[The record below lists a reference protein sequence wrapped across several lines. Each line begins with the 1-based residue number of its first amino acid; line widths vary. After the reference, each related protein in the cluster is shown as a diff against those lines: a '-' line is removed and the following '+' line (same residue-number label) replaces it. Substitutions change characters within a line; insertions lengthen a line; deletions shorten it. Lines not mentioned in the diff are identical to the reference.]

1 MSRQSDRQG
10 DTEVDPAALATLVQ
24 RFRHLHGLRLARTG
38 ARLLERQR
46 RVLEALPM
54 LYHRNHPSL
63 PGYAGADIPC
73 GIAQFRPGPA
83 EVEAL
88 GRIARTYREPA
99 MPPAQADL
107 QAMFIMGSGGTV
119 GQSGDSDIDLW
130 VCCDAMLHSVLWPKV
145 RLIDQWAAE
154 LGLEL
159 HSFLVDPNVLRT
171 RQRLPGTRTPGL
183 LLDEFYRSAA
193 LVAGRYP
200 LWWLVPEDEPAAY
213 RAAAERLQKR
223 RYVGPET
230 VIDFGPV
237 PRFAPDELAQAAL
250 TELDRAR
257 VTPHKSLLKLTLM
270 EAYARAPALGTVS
283 SAYKARVHAGEGD
296 PLRLD
301 PYLLLHD
308 HVERYLKASA
318 QESRIEFAR
327 GLLLGKAA
335 GNAIPARAGS
345 PADERALLQRFLD
358 WGFSHDDVVRFRSLD
373 TWSMSERMA
382 ENRNVLEALDRGVDL
397 VQDLVAE
404 AAVDVPDSSATDDWR
419 QLHWLN
425 ETRLKQVRQAVRQ
438 LTAAEPG
445 AVPRLHPALISRR
458 QLLTLKVH
466 QSSNGWVAADGKEQV
481 MACRRLVALAL
492 WAELNG
498 AQLVP
503 LRPDPR
509 LTRNLAQIFQGFRNP
524 EQPIQVFAN
533 AETHEFPPG
542 VHGRGDL
549 LRLRQEPLRYVG
561 AQRLPL
567 DSFDIVTR
575 SPSGRWHVEAVA
587 DLGAVQRIGPILG
600 RPTREVCWHVI
611 GGDGRFVTARRLEEL
626 HALAERILST
636 PGALFAVPVGSS
648 TLTLRRRSHNGV
660 EVRRHADLAELR
672 AYVLDCGCEVF
683 GFDPASTRLRST
695 LRAS

>member
-1 MSRQSDRQG
+1 MSRQSHRQG
-10 DTEVDPAALATLVQ
+10 DNEVDPAALATLVR
-24 RFRHLHGLRLARTG
+24 RFRHLHGQRLARTG

-73 GIAQFRPGPA
+73 GIAQFRPGR
-83 EVEAL
+83 EHLEAV

-99 MPPAQADL
+99 AATQTDL
-107 QAMFIMGSGGTV
+107 QAIFIMGSGGTV

-145 RLIDQWAAE
+145 RLIDQWAGE

-200 LWWLVPEDEPAAY
+200 LWWLIPEDEPEAY
-213 RAAAERLQKR
+213 RAAAGRLQKR

-257 VTPHKSLLKLTLM
+257 VTPHKSLLKLKLM
-270 EAYARAPALGTVS
+270 EAYARAPELGTVS
-283 SAYKARVHAGEGD
+283 SAYKARVHSGESD

-308 HVERYLKASA
+308 HVERYLMASG
-318 QESRIEFAR
+318 QEARVEFAR

-335 GNAIPARAGS
+335 GNAIPARAES

-358 WGFSHDDVVRFRSLD
+358 WGFSHDDVAHFRTLD
-373 TWSMSERMA
+373 TWSMSERLV
-382 ENRNVLEALDRGVDL
+382 ENGNVLEALDRGVDL

-404 AAVDVPDSSATDDWR
+404 AADGAPDSAAMDDWR

-438 LTAAEPG
+438 LTSAEPG
-445 AVPRLHPALISRR
+445 AVPRLHPALVSRR
-458 QLLTLKVH
+458 QLLTLKVY
-466 QSSNGWVAADGKEQV
+466 QGSDGWVAAEGTERV
-481 MACRRLVALAL
+481 MSSRRLVALAL

-503 LRPDPR
+503 LRPDPH

-524 EQPIQVFAN
+524 EQPVQVFAN
-533 AETHEFPPG
+533 AETHDFSAG
-542 VHGRGDL
+542 SRRSDDL

-575 SPSGRWHVEAVA
+575 SPSGRWHVDAVA
-587 DLGAVQRIGPILG
+587 NLDTVERIGPVLG

-626 HALAERILST
+626 HGLAERILAS
-636 PGALFAVPVGSS
+636 PGALFALPVGSS
-648 TLTLRRRSHNGV
+648 TLTIRRRARDV
-660 EVRRHADLAELR
+660 EVRRHATLADLRE
-672 AYVLDCGCEVF
+672 YVQHHGCDVF
-683 GFDPASTRLRST
+683 GFDPASTRLRSS
-695 LRAS
+695 LRAG